1 MGVQYPPKQKVC
13 FVLDSRIS
21 RVHCGPLDCLA
32 SKMRAKGNIYDIE
45 SGEIDVAIEK
55 NVRPLE
61 AECQ

>member
-1 MGVQYPPKQKVC
+1 
-13 FVLDSRIS
+13 
-21 RVHCGPLDCLA
+21 
-32 SKMRAKGNIYDIE
+32 MRAKGNIYDIE